1 MSTIAGTMSDD
12 NSDANPDGNSEA
24 HADARGARERWRDR
38 VRGMMLGG
46 ALGDALGGVV
56 EFDGI
61 DGIRARFGSQG
72 ITEPAGSPADPARI
86 TDDTQMTLF
95 TLEGLI
101 RAHRARGAHRD
112 HRALPSGTALDQA
125 EISVRPVRGSGVGVS
140 GGDVSEVAIA
150 VHAAYLRWLQTQ
162 HPDQPFGSVVPE
174 QFLDGWLLSQPELH
188 HRRAPGS
195 TCLSAL
201 HATRAPGA
209 PPGSITHPLNN
220 SKGCGA
226 VMRVA
231 PVALWP
237 GTLDTTFQLG
247 IATAALT
254 HSHPSGYLSAGMLAL
269 TLRELLTGA
278 SLLEALHTVTP
289 TLARC
294 PDHHETSAALAEAIQ
309 LAGREATLTPE
320 EIARDL
326 GGGWVGEQALAIAV
340 YAALRAEDF
349 AHGVRIAVNHSGD
362 SDSTGAIA
370 GAILGACLGYTGLPQ
385 RWLARVELTD
395 VIEELVADALDELH
409 DVPPVSQRT
418 DAHQWRQRYPV

>member
-1 MSTIAGTMSDD
+1 MSTIAGNVSAE
-12 NSDANPDGNSEA
+12 NSDAQ
-24 HADARGARERWRDR
+24 GATERWRDR

-46 ALGDALGGVV
+46 ALGDALGGVI

-61 DGIRARFGSQG
+61 DGIRARFGPQG

-101 RAHRARGAHRD
+101 RAHRADSAR
-112 HRALPSGTALDQA
+112 SGPDQA
-125 EISVRPVRGSGVGVS
+125 EASAAPVPESGARAPEGGVS
-140 GGDVSEVAIA
+140 DVAIA

-162 HPDQPFGSVVPE
+162 HLDQPYGSVVPE
-174 QFLDGWLLSQPELH
+174 QFLDGWLLAQPQLH

-195 TCLSAL
+195 TCLAAL
-201 HATRAPGA
+201 QATSAPGT
-209 PPGSITHPLNN
+209 PPGSITHSLNT

-247 IATAALT
+247 IETAALT

-278 SLLEALHTVTP
+278 SLLDALHTASP
-289 TLARC
+289 TLARS
-294 PDHHETSAALAEAIQ
+294 PGSDETSAALDAAIR
-309 LAGREATLTPE
+309 LAGHDVTLAPE
-320 EIARDL
+320 EIAATL

-349 AHGVRIAVNHSGD
+349 VDGVRIAVNHSGD

-370 GAILGACLGYTGLPQ
+370 GTILGACVGYAGLPQ
-385 RWLARVELTD
+385 QWLARVELTD

-409 DVPPVSQRT
+409 QIPTASRPI
-418 DAHQWRQRYPV
+418 DAGHWQQRYPV

>member
-1 MSTIAGTMSDD
+1 VSTIAGTASAD
-12 NSDANPDGNSEA
+12 NT
-24 HADARGARERWRDR
+24 DARAATERWRDR

-46 ALGDALGGVV
+46 ALGDALGGVI

-61 DGIRARFGSQG
+61 DGIRARFGPQG
-72 ITEPAGSPADPARI
+72 ITEPTGSPADPARI

-101 RAHRARGAHRD
+101 RAHRARSAHRV
-112 HRALPSGTALDQA
+112 HRSVPTGGGLDQA
-125 EISVRPVRGSGVGVS
+125 EPAVAPPVPGSSVGVS
-140 GGDVSEVAIA
+140 HGDLSDVATA

-162 HPDQPFGSVVPE
+162 HPDQPYGSVVPE
-174 QFLDGWLLSQPELH
+174 QFLNGWLLAQPELH

-195 TCLSAL
+195 TCLGAL
-201 HATRAPGA
+201 QATSAPGT

-237 GTLDTTFQLG
+237 GFLDTTFQLG
-247 IATAALT
+247 IETAALT

-278 SLLEALHTVTP
+278 SLLDALDTVSP
-289 TLARC
+289 TLARS
-294 PDHHETSAALAEAIQ
+294 PGSHETSAALDAAVR
-309 LAGREATLTPE
+309 LAGHDATLAPE
-320 EIARDL
+320 EIAAEL

-340 YAALRAEDF
+340 YAALRAKDF
-349 AHGVRIAVNHSGD
+349 TDGVRIAVNHSGD

-370 GAILGACLGYTGLPQ
+370 GTILGACVGYTGLSQ

-395 VIEELVADALDELH
+395 VIEELVADALEELH
-409 DVPPVSQRT
+409 DIPTATRRI
-418 DAHQWRQRYPV
+418 DANHWPQRYPV